1 MSLSGKP
8 LNFVDIGAN
17 LMDERFTKGS
27 YRGKVR
33 HEPDFDQ
40 VIERA
45 RSVGLRHIIITAG
58 TLQLVKW
65 V

>member
-40 VIERA
+40 VIEVQD
-45 RSVGLRHIIITAG
+45 RSVYGISSSQRGHCN
-58 TLQLVKW
+58 W
-65 V
+65 